1 MATLTYDPTPADQPE
16 LRESEVEALRIG
28 QEQADAEG
36 QLLAGNFKT
45 TEDLERAYIELRKE
59 FSSRGSQ
66 QEEEGDEEEEDE
78 EGEEEDT
85 EEEDSPETLTE
96 DQAIQLQNMVGGE
109 KAYNDMLQWA
119 GQNLS
124 KEDCDV
130 FDSVVGRGDPNSC
143 LFAIQALNAKY
154 QEAVGNDGRLLTGQG
169 AVDKQDVF
177 RSQQEV
183 VQAMSDPRYEKDPAF
198 RNDVYAKLERSNIA
212 Y

>member
-16 LRESEVEALRIG
+16 LRESEVEALRVG

-59 FSSRGSQ
+59 FSSRGTQ
-66 QEEEGDEEEEDE
+66 QEEPAEEEEAD
-78 EGEEEDT
+78 GEEE
-85 EEEDSPETLTE
+85 EVEEDNSPETLTE
-96 DQAIQLQNMVGGE
+96 DQAQQLQNMVGGAQ
-109 KAYNDMLQWA
+109 AYNDMLVWA

-124 KEDCDV
+124 KEDCDL
-130 FDSVVGRGDPNSC
+130 FDSVVGKGDPNSC

>member
-16 LRESEVEALRIG
+16 LRESEVEALRVG

-59 FSSRGSQ
+59 FSSRGAQ
-66 QEEEGDEEEEDE
+66 QEEPAEEEEAD
-78 EGEEEDT
+78 GEEE
-85 EEEDSPETLTE
+85 EVEEDNSPETLTE
-96 DQAIQLQNMVGGE
+96 DQAQQLQNMVGGAQ
-109 KAYNDMLQWA
+109 AYNDMLVWA

>member
-16 LRESEVEALRIG
+16 LRESEVEALRVG

-36 QLLAGNFKT
+36 QLLAGNFRT

-59 FSSRGSQ
+59 FSSRGPQ
-66 QEEEGDEEEEDE
+66 QEEETEEEEAD
-78 EGEEEDT
+78 GEEE
-85 EEEDSPETLTE
+85 EVEEDNSPETLTE
-96 DQAIQLQNMVGGE
+96 DQAVQLQNMVGGAQ
-109 KAYNDMLQWA
+109 AYNDMLIWA

-130 FDSVVGRGDPNSC
+130 FDSVVGKGDPNSC

>member
-16 LRESEVEALRIG
+16 LRESEVEALRVG

-59 FSSRGSQ
+59 FSSRGTQ
-66 QEEEGDEEEEDE
+66 QEEPAEEEEVD
-78 EGEEEDT
+78 GEEE
-85 EEEDSPETLTE
+85 EVEEDNSPETLTE
-96 DQAIQLQNMVGGE
+96 DQAQQLQNMVGGAQ
-109 KAYNDMLQWA
+109 AYNDMLVWA

-124 KEDCDV
+124 KEDCDL
-130 FDSVVGRGDPNSC
+130 FDSVVGKGDPNSC

>member
-16 LRESEVEALRIG
+16 LRESEVEALRVG
-28 QEQADAEG
+28 QEQADAAG

-59 FSSRGSQ
+59 FSSRGSK
-66 QEEEGDEEEEDE
+66 QEEYEEEEEYE
-78 EGEEEDT
+78 EGEEEET
-85 EEEDSPETLTE
+85 EEDDSPETLTE

-109 KAYNDMLQWA
+109 QAYNDMLIWA

-130 FDSVVGRGDPNSC
+130 FDSVVGKGDPNSC

-154 QEAVGNDGRLLTGQG
+154 TEAVGNDGRILTGQG
-169 AVDKQDVF
+169 AVDKKDVF

>member
-16 LRESEVEALRIG
+16 LRESEVEALRVG

-36 QLLAGNFKT
+36 QLLAGNFRT

-59 FSSRGSQ
+59 FSSRGAQ
-66 QEEEGDEEEEDE
+66 QEESEEEEYE
-78 EGEEEDT
+78 EGEEE
-85 EEEDSPETLTE
+85 EVEEDNSPETLTE

-109 KAYNDMLQWA
+109 QAYNDMLIWA

-130 FDSVVGRGDPNSC
+130 FDSVVGKGDPNSC

>member
-16 LRESEVEALRIG
+16 LRESEVEALRVG

-59 FSSRGSQ
+59 FSSRGPK
-66 QEEEGDEEEEDE
+66 QEEETEEEEAD
-78 EGEEEDT
+78 GEEE
-85 EEEDSPETLTE
+85 EVEEDNSPETLTE
-96 DQAIQLQNMVGGE
+96 DQAVQLQNMVGGAQ
-109 KAYNDMLQWA
+109 AYNDMLIWA

-130 FDSVVGRGDPNSC
+130 FDSVVGKGDPNSC

>member
-16 LRESEVEALRIG
+16 LRESEVEALRVG

-36 QLLAGNFKT
+36 QLLAGNFRT

-59 FSSRGSQ
+59 FSSRGAQ
-66 QEEEGDEEEEDE
+66 QEEPAEEEEAD
-78 EGEEEDT
+78 GEEE
-85 EEEDSPETLTE
+85 EVEEDNSPETLTE
-96 DQAIQLQNMVGGE
+96 DQAQQLQNMVGGAQ
-109 KAYNDMLQWA
+109 AYNDMLVWA

-130 FDSVVGRGDPNSC
+130 FDSVVGKGDPNSC

>member
-16 LRESEVEALRIG
+16 LRESEVEALRVG

-59 FSSRGSQ
+59 FSSRGTK
-66 QEEEGDEEEEDE
+66 QEEPAEEEEAD
-78 EGEEEDT
+78 GEEE
-85 EEEDSPETLTE
+85 EVEEDNSPETLTE
-96 DQAIQLQNMVGGE
+96 DQAQQLQNMVGGAQ
-109 KAYNDMLQWA
+109 AYNDMLVWA

-124 KEDCDV
+124 KEDCDL
-130 FDSVVGRGDPNSC
+130 FDSVVGKGDPNSC

>member
-16 LRESEVEALRIG
+16 LRESEVEALRVG

-36 QLLAGNFKT
+36 QLLAGNFRT

-59 FSSRGSQ
+59 FSSRGPQ
-66 QEEEGDEEEEDE
+66 QEEETEEEEAD
-78 EGEEEDT
+78 GEEEVV
-85 EEEDSPETLTE
+85 EEDNSPETLTE
-96 DQAIQLQNMVGGE
+96 DQAVQLQNMVGGAQ
-109 KAYNDMLQWA
+109 AYNDMLIWA

-130 FDSVVGRGDPNSC
+130 FDSVVGKGDPNSC

>member
-16 LRESEVEALRIG
+16 LRESEVEALRVG

-59 FSSRGSQ
+59 FSSRGTQ
-66 QEEEGDEEEEDE
+66 QEEPAEEEEVDDEEEEV
-78 EGEEEDT
+78 EEDN
-85 EEEDSPETLTE
+85 SPETLTE
-96 DQAIQLQNMVGGE
+96 DQAQQLQNMVGGAQ
-109 KAYNDMLQWA
+109 AYNDMLVWA

-124 KEDCDV
+124 KEDCDL
-130 FDSVVGRGDPNSC
+130 FDSVVGKGDPNSC

>member
-16 LRESEVEALRIG
+16 LRESEVEALRVG

-36 QLLAGNFKT
+36 QLLAGNFRT

-59 FSSRGSQ
+59 FSSRGPQ
-66 QEEEGDEEEEDE
+66 QEEETEEEEAD
-78 EGEEEDT
+78 GEEE
-85 EEEDSPETLTE
+85 EVVEEDNSPETLTE
-96 DQAIQLQNMVGGE
+96 DQAVQLQNMVGGAQ
-109 KAYNDMLQWA
+109 AYNDMLIWA

-130 FDSVVGRGDPNSC
+130 FDSVVGKGDPNSC

>member
-16 LRESEVEALRIG
+16 LRESEVEALRVG

-59 FSSRGSQ
+59 FSSRGTQ
-66 QEEEGDEEEEDE
+66 QEEPAEEEEVDDEEEEV
-78 EGEEEDT
+78 EEDN
-85 EEEDSPETLTE
+85 SPETLTE
-96 DQAIQLQNMVGGE
+96 DQAQQLQNMVGGAQ
-109 KAYNDMLQWA
+109 AYNDMLVWA

>member
-1 MATLTYDPTPADQPE
+1 MINTKILKALVDGEFKQYGPIPTKKLVGIVNNSLNISLD
-16 LRESEVEALRIG
+16 G
-28 QEQADAEG
+28 
-36 QLLAGNFKT
+36 
-45 TEDLERAYIELRKE
+45 
-59 FSSRGSQ
+59 
-66 QEEEGDEEEEDE
+66 EEEEV
-78 EGEEEDT
+78 EEDN
-85 EEEDSPETLTE
+85 SPETLTE
-96 DQAIQLQNMVGGE
+96 DQAVQLQNMVGGAQ
-109 KAYNDMLQWA
+109 AYNDMLIWA

-130 FDSVVGRGDPNSC
+130 FDSVVGKGDPNSC

>member
-1 MATLTYDPTPADQPE
+1 MATLTYDPTPANQPE
-16 LRESEVEALRIG
+16 LRESEVEALRVG

-66 QEEEGDEEEEDE
+66 QEDEEEEEYE
-78 EGEEEDT
+78 EGEEEEV
-85 EEEDSPETLTE
+85 EENSSPETLTE
-96 DQAIQLQNMVGGE
+96 DQAVQLQNMVGGE
-109 KAYNDMLQWA
+109 QAYNDMLIWA

-124 KEDCDV
+124 KEYCDV

>member
-16 LRESEVEALRIG
+16 LRESEVEALRVG

-36 QLLAGNFKT
+36 QLLAGNFRT

-59 FSSRGSQ
+59 FSSRGPQ
-66 QEEEGDEEEEDE
+66 QEEETEEEYEA
-78 EGEEEDT
+78 GEEEVV
-85 EEEDSPETLTE
+85 EEDNSPETLTE
-96 DQAIQLQNMVGGE
+96 DQAVQLQNMVGGAQ
-109 KAYNDMLQWA
+109 AYNDMLIWA

-169 AVDKQDVF
+169 AVDRQDVF

>member
-16 LRESEVEALRIG
+16 LRESEVEALRVG

-36 QLLAGNFKT
+36 QLLAGNFRT

-59 FSSRGSQ
+59 FSSRGAQ
-66 QEEEGDEEEEDE
+66 QEEPAEEEEDDEEEEVE
-78 EGEEEDT
+78 EQEPT
-85 EEEDSPETLTE
+85 ATITE
-96 DQAIQLQNMVGGE
+96 DQAEQLQNMVGGA
-109 KAYNDMLQWA
+109 KAYNDMLVWA

-130 FDSVVGRGDPNSC
+130 FDSVVGKGDPNSC

>member
-1 MATLTYDPTPADQPE
+1 
-16 LRESEVEALRIG
+16 
-28 QEQADAEG
+28 
-36 QLLAGNFKT
+36 
-45 TEDLERAYIELRKE
+45 
-59 FSSRGSQ
+59 
-66 QEEEGDEEEEDE
+66 
-78 EGEEEDT
+78 
-85 EEEDSPETLTE
+85 
-96 DQAIQLQNMVGGE
+96 
-109 KAYNDMLQWA
+109 
-119 GQNLS
+119 
-124 KEDCDV
+124 
-130 FDSVVGRGDPNSC
+130 

>member
-59 FSSRGSQ
+59 FSSRGQ
-66 QEEEGDEEEEDE
+66 QKPEEQEEEVEEEE
-78 EGEEEDT
+78 EGEEVEEDT
-85 EEEDSPETLTE
+85 STPTITEE
-96 DQAIQLQNMVGGE
+96 QAADLQNMVGGPQ
-109 KAYNDMLQWA
+109 AYNDMLKWA

-124 KEDCDV
+124 QEDCDV
-130 FDSVVGRGDPNSC
+130 FDSVVGKGDPNSC

-154 QEAVGNDGRLLTGQG
+154 QEAVGNDGRLLTGNG

>member
-16 LRESEVEALRIG
+16 LRESEVEALKIG

-66 QEEEGDEEEEDE
+66 QEEVQEEEEGEEEEGEEEEEDE
-78 EGEEEDT
+78 
-85 EEEDSPETLTE
+85 SSETLTE
-96 DQAIQLQNMVGGE
+96 EQAEQLQNMVGGE
-109 KAYNDMLQWA
+109 QAYNDMLNWA
-119 GQNLS
+119 GQNIS
-124 KEDCDV
+124 QADCDL
-130 FDSVVGRGDPNSC
+130 FDSVVGKGDPNSC

-154 QEAVGNDGRLLTGQG
+154 QEAVGKDGRLLTGKG

>member
-16 LRESEVEALRIG
+16 LRESEVEALRVG

-36 QLLAGNFKT
+36 QLLAGNFRT

-59 FSSRGSQ
+59 FSSRGAQ
-66 QEEEGDEEEEDE
+66 QEEPAEEEEAD
-78 EGEEEDT
+78 GEEE
-85 EEEDSPETLTE
+85 EVEEDNSPETLTE
-96 DQAIQLQNMVGGE
+96 DQAQQLQNMVGGAQ
-109 KAYNDMLQWA
+109 AYNDMLVWA